1 MPVVPGAEPFH
12 FPGAD
17 DGGVGVVLCHGFTG
31 TTSSMRPWGE
41 ALAAAGIEVVGP
53 RLPGHGTSW
62 QEANKTRWPDWYG
75 EVERSF
81 DQLRQRCRAVFVM
94 GLSMGGTLALRIAE
108 ERAGEVTGIV
118 LVNPSLL
125 TLRREA
131 ALLPVVSKVL
141 RSFPPI
147 AGDIKKQGVLETGYD
162 RMPLAAMASLQQ
174 LWRVTRADLAR
185 ITAPVLMFRSAEDH
199 VVEPA
204 SGVALTS
211 GATATTVTE
220 RILHNS
226 YHVATLDNDASQIFA
241 GSIDFVREVAGG
253 LEQAGSAGPV
263 ADGPVADGPA
273 LP

>member
-12 FPGAD
+12 FRGAD
-17 DGGVGVVLCHGFTG
+17 DGSVGAVLCHGFTG
-31 TTSSMRPWGE
+31 TTSSIRPWGE
-41 ALAAAGIEVVGP
+41 ALSAAGIEVVGP

-62 QEANKTRWPDWYG
+62 QEANRTRWPDWYG
-75 EVERSF
+75 EIERAF
-81 DQLRQRCRAVFVM
+81 DQLHERCRTVLVM
-94 GLSMGGTLALRIAE
+94 GLSMGGTLTLRIAE
-108 ERAGEVTGIV
+108 ERADDVAGIV

-141 RSFPPI
+141 RSYPPI

-174 LWRVTRADLAR
+174 LWRVTRTDLAR
-185 ITAPVLMFRSAEDH
+185 ITAPVLLFRSAEDH

-204 SGVALTS
+204 SSVALIS

-220 RILHNS
+220 RVLHES
-226 YHVATLDNDASQIFA
+226 YHVATLDNDAPQIFA
-241 GSIDFVREVAGG
+241 ESIDFVRTVAAGSG
-253 LEQAGSAGPV
+253 AQQAGSGPG
-263 ADGPVADGPA
+263 ADGSARP
-273 LP
+273 